1 MDFIK
6 KNYILILIFL
16 LALGLRLNYDI
27 FINGYNYDEIADFIV
42 NLKTIDVVQDA
53 YVPTIDYVMDE
64 ETGVLHYE
72 FPVECVYVD
81 PNAATETEVDENG
94 LGE

>member
-1 MDFIK
+1 MPKNTYLQDFNAKPDKITM
-6 KNYILILIFL
+6 NCIS
-16 LALGLRLNYDI
+16 
-27 FINGYNYDEIADFIV
+27 YNYDEIADFIV